1 MRISL
6 GFSPCPND
14 TFMFDALVN
23 QKIDTQGF
31 EFEPKIA
38 DVEELNLS
46 CLGGTLDISKM
57 SYHAFTHM
65 SPLYQMLTSG
75 SALGRGVGPL
85 LISKMTYNLHDVD
98 HLRIAIPGQY
108 TTAAFLLKDAFPEVR
123 NLKTVRFDQIED
135 MILNDEVDAGLII
148 HENRFTYADKG
159 LLKII
164 DLGEYWEQKTD
175 LPIPLGGIAIRREI
189 QEDVKLKINEL
200 VQQSVEY
207 AFANPESSAEY
218 VVKYAQEMQPDV
230 LKKHIDTYVNS
241 FSSHIGSEGKQAVKR
256 MFMERFPEK
265 SEKFDLEYLFVSS

>member
-14 TFMFDALVN
+14 TFMFDALIN

-31 EFEPKIA
+31 EFIPKIA

-46 CLGGTLDISKM
+46 CLEGSLDISKM

-65 SPLYQMLTSG
+65 SSKYQMLTSG

-98 HLRIAIPGQY
+98 HLRIAIPGKY

-123 NLKTVRFDQIED
+123 NLIITPFDTIEK
-135 MILNDEVDAGLII
+135 MILEDEADAGLII

-175 LPIPLGGIAIRREI
+175 LPIPLGGIAIKRDI
-189 QEDVKLKINEL
+189 QEDIKLKVNEL
-200 VQQSVEY
+200 IQQSVEF
-207 AFANPESSAEY
+207 AFENPDSSADY
-218 VVKYAQEMQPDV
+218 VLKHAQEMEKEV
-230 LKKHIDTYVNS
+230 LQKHIETYVNQ
-241 FSSHIGSEGKQAVKR
+241 FSSHIGLEGKKAVKR
-256 MFMERFPEK
+256 MFIERFPED
-265 SEKFDLEYLFVSS
+265 SSKFELEYLFVS